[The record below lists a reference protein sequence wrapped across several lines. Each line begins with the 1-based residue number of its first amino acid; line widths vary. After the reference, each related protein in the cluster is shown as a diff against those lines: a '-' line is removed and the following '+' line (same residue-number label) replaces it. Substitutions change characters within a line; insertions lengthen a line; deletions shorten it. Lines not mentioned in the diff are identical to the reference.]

1 MDLPRDT
8 VISPGLKNRFPA
20 LAGFPYVRPFAGHP
34 LCCPPDSETPEW
46 GTLSAVSVLRPREA
60 HRKDTPERQSRERT
74 GGAPIML
81 PNRFVEQMLADPM
94 IQLIMLADG
103 VSDAEIRTLYSVS
116 PPASGQSRTSHLGR
130 QPSASD
136 PMSVGDGPRPG
147 SPRPGIGE

>member
-1 MDLPRDT
+1 
-8 VISPGLKNRFPA
+8 
-20 LAGFPYVRPFAGHP
+20 
-34 LCCPPDSETPEW
+34 
-46 GTLSAVSVLRPREA
+46 
-60 HRKDTPERQSRERT
+60 
-74 GGAPIML
+74 ML

-130 QPSASD
+130 QSSASD